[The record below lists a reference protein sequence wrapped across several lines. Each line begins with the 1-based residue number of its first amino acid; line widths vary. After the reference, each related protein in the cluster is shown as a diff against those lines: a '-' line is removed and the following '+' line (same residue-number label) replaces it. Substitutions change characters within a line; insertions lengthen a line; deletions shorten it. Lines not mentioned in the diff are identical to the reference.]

1 MSMGVAVFSEPDT
14 VAQIQNIVNRFR
26 DRWAQL
32 ILSFRFI
39 SEKVVIMGMLTRLY
53 KKYGDDAMF
62 RDTMEA
68 FYRRVME
75 KKGLSATQLE
85 DILGARFLSKDVR
98 EMVLEDIA
106 EAQEALELKRYL
118 EANEDR
124 VYRFLTQS
132 SVSES

>member
-32 ILSFRFI
+32 MLSFKFI
-39 SEKVVIMGMLTRLY
+39 SEKLAIMGMLTRLY

-75 KKGLSATQLE
+75 KKGLTATQLE
-85 DILGARFLSKDVR
+85 DILGAQSLSKDVR

-106 EAQEALELKRYL
+106 EAQEALKLKRYL
-118 EANEDR
+118 EANEDK